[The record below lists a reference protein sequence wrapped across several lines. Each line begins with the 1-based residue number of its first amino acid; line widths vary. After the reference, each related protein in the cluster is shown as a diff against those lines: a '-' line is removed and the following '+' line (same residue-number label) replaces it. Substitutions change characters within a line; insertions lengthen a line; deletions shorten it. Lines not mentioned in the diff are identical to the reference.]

1 MDIVN
6 ESQKSGQN
14 DNMPG
19 LLIENLS
26 FSYNRGGPVLQDI
39 SLHVQQGEF
48 ICLLGLSGCG
58 KSTLLRLIA
67 GLEHPDKGRL
77 YWKGEPISDPNI
89 ERGLVFQ
96 DYSLFPWMTVQANIM
111 LAIDKKYP
119 GTSKKE
125 RLSYIDEY
133 LDLVGLRNKGKC
145 YPGELS
151 GGMRQRAAIARSLA
165 LGSEM
170 LLLDEPF
177 GALDPA
183 NRAHLQDLF
192 LQIWSG
198 SAIRRTI
205 IFVTH
210 DVEEALYLGE
220 RIVVLGSKPG
230 RVIADVRVDF
240 PHPRNRQN
248 LFSSALYRK
257 LSEQIVDYFHSDME
271 NHLNTIFTANGDGA
285 FI

>member
-96 DYSLFPWMTVQANIM
+96 DYSLFPWMTVQANLM

-125 RLSYIDEY
+125 RLSYI
-133 LDLVGLRNKGKC
+133 R
-145 YPGELS
+145 
-151 GGMRQRAAIARSLA
+151 
-165 LGSEM
+165 
-170 LLLDEPF
+170 
-177 GALDPA
+177 
-183 NRAHLQDLF
+183 
-192 LQIWSG
+192 
-198 SAIRRTI
+198 
-205 IFVTH
+205 
-210 DVEEALYLGE
+210 
-220 RIVVLGSKPG
+220 
-230 RVIADVRVDF
+230 
-240 PHPRNRQN
+240 
-248 LFSSALYRK
+248 
-257 LSEQIVDYFHSDME
+257 
-271 NHLNTIFTANGDGA
+271 
-285 FI
+285 